1 MWILFSP
8 YDAVKRLGWSP
19 CLVTSSCL
27 WGTWDK
33 AGFMNQ
39 EKWVHVPGLLWSYR
53 TSCICF
59 SSEKLTYVLREKQAH
74 NRGRKLIR
82 KADFQA
88 VYSVT
93 LAWFLGLAPAPQ
105 KAPGKGLIGILCISF
120 CVQLPAPW
128 NHPSSWCFVY
138 QENFRITGCARGR
151 AWWGGETGWISAFR
165 LLGDHH

>member
-1 MWILFSP
+1 MAKQGCESFSHHTMLW
-8 YDAVKRLGWSP
+8 KGW
-19 CLVTSSCL
+19 
-27 WGTWDK
+27 D
-33 AGFMNQ
+33 
-39 EKWVHVPGLLWSYR
+39 GLLAWSLPVASEVHGIR
-53 TSCICF
+53 LDLWTKKNECMFQVC
-59 SSEKLTYVLREKQAH
+59 SEKLTYVLREKQAH

-88 VYSVT
+88 VYSVA
-93 LAWFLGLAPAPQ
+93 LASFLGLAPAPQ
-105 KAPGKGLIGILCISF
+105 KAPGKGLIGILCTSF

-151 AWWGGETGWISAFR
+151 AGWGGETGWISAFR